1 MNKKLKNYPIISLS
15 LLLVL
20 ALSCKDSGSQES
32 ETVTRKVFQTTQLD
46 TATFAGGCFWC
57 VEAPFEKLDGIVDVI
72 SGYAGGIKENPS
84 YEEVARGL
92 TKHAEA
98 VQIYYD
104 PQTISYWQ
112 LLDTFWKNIDPTDP
126 SGSFYDRG
134 SQYRSVIYYHNADQ
148 RQLAETSK
156 QELTRLGIFKKEIVT
171 RIVRY
176 DKFYAAEEYHQDF
189 YIKSP
194 QRYNSYR
201 AGSGRDDYIKK
212 IWGDAATR
220 LNKFTKP
227 DHDRIKQLLT
237 PLQFEVTQSDG
248 TERPF
253 TNLYW
258 DNKKEGIY
266 VDVVSG
272 EPLFSSTDKFKSG
285 TGWPSFTKPL
295 EQDYIIEKT
304 DHTLG
309 IVRTELRS
317 RIADSHLG
325 HVFNDGPAPTGLR
338 YCINSAALRFIPK
351 ANIEKEGYDKFQI
364 LFK

>member
-1 MNKKLKNYPIISLS
+1 MDTVIKNYHMMGLFLFLILI
-15 LLLVL
+15 
-20 ALSCKDSGSQES
+20 ASCSEGGSQETD
-32 ETVTRKVFQTTQLD
+32 TVTRKVFQTIQLD

-72 SGYAGGIKENPS
+72 SGYAGGTKENPA

-92 TKHAEA
+92 TNHAEA

-134 SQYRSVIYYHNADQ
+134 SQYRSVIFYHNMKQ
-148 RQLAETSK
+148 KKLAESSK
-156 QELTRLGIFKKEIVT
+156 LEIARLDIFKKEIVT
-171 RIVRY
+171 EIVPY
-176 DKFYAAEEYHQDF
+176 KTFYAAEDYHQDF

-194 QRYNSYR
+194 QRYSSYR
-201 AGSGRDDYIKK
+201 IGSGRDEFIKQ
-212 IWGDAATR
+212 IWGDAFQR
-220 LNKFTKP
+220 LEKYKKP
-227 DHDRIKQLLT
+227 DDDELKRTLT
-237 PLQFEVTQSDG
+237 PLQYEVTQADG

-266 VDVVSG
+266 VDIVSG

-295 EQDYIIEKT
+295 EEDYIVEKT
-304 DHTLG
+304 DNTLG
-309 IVRTELRS
+309 MVRTELRS

-338 YCINSAALRFIPK
+338 YCINSASLRFIPR
-351 ANIEKEGYDKFQI
+351 ANLEKEGYNKYKI
-364 LFK
+364 LF